1 MLNKPTKTRRE
12 LQALIMQEIRKNP
25 EFRNIDNVAITRP
38 IQSAPHLP
46 NWGFAWVLDGA
57 SLAPRNAV
65 EIVQKIQREYDLA

>member
-25 EFRNIDNVAITRP
+25 EFRNIENVAITRP
-38 IQSAPHLP
+38 MQSAPHLP
-46 NWGFAWVLDGA
+46 NWSFACVLDGA
-57 SLAPRNAV
+57 SLAPSNAD